1 VSHAGHE
8 NPLIDVR
15 NLTVTFPAPGSHVR
29 PVDGASFRIEQG
41 ETVAMVGESGSGKS
55 VTSLAIM
62 GLLPPHAEVTGQI
75 LWQNGEEVRD
85 LARLP
90 QRAMR
95 RIRGNDIA
103 MIFQEPMT
111 SLNPLHSVGQQIIEA
126 IRLHRSVSRAEARKL
141 AESILEL
148 VGLPEPARQLD
159 RWPHEMS
166 GGQRQRVMIAM
177 ALACRPAL
185 LIADEPTTALDVTIQ
200 AQILDL
206 LRRLQA
212 ELGMSMLFITHDLGV
227 VAEIADRMAV
237 IYAGRIVE
245 TGRVE
250 EVLARPSHPY
260 TRGLLRSVP
269 TMKSAARRLEA
280 IPGMVP
286 DLAMLPAG
294 CRFAPRCRYAVSSLC
309 DAREPVLEDAGG
321 GRSVRCAR
329 WREIE
334 ETVDALA

>member
-1 VSHAGHE
+1 MSSTPKSL
-8 NPLIDVR
+8 PLLDVQE
-15 NLTVTFPAPGSHVR
+15 LTVAFPRPDGVTR
-29 PVDGASFRIEQG
+29 PVERVSFTIGQG
-41 ETVAMVGESGSGKS
+41 ETVAIVGESGSGKS

-62 GLLPPHAEVTGQI
+62 GLLPPSAEVSGKI
-75 LWQNGEEVRD
+75 LWRNGNGMEDVT
-85 LARLP
+85 RLSA
-90 QRAMR
+90 RAMR
-95 RIRGNDIA
+95 GLRGKEIA

-111 SLNPLHSVGQQIIEA
+111 SLNPLHSVGKQIMEA
-126 IRLHRSVSRAEARKL
+126 IRLHRSVSRTEAQRL
-141 AESILEL
+141 AQSLLEL
-148 VGLPEPARQLD
+148 VGLPEPARQLN

-227 VAEIADRMAV
+227 VAEIADRMNV

-245 TGRVE
+245 SGPVVD
-250 EVLARPSHPY
+250 VLSRPDHPY
-260 TRGLLRSVP
+260 TQGLLRSVP
-269 TMKSAARRLEA
+269 SVDGSARRLEA

-286 DLAMLPAG
+286 DLAKLPTG
-294 CRFAPRCRYAVSSLC
+294 CRFAPRCPHVVAERCEPQDPAL
-309 DAREPVLEDAGG
+309 EPVQNDRA
-321 GRSVRCAR
+321 VRCIR
-329 WREIE
+329 WRELGE
-334 ETVDALA
+334 RADVFA